1 MANARSV
8 IVRDSTGAL
17 ATGLTPTVTAYSR
30 TGVAQSVDWSEK
42 VNSPGEYQIEPT
54 DAHEALGVVV
64 VLEFPAGYLPR
75 SRCFEVYKGDN
86 SNQFWAADVR
96 ATDGSRWSGAAP
108 TVGAYTW
115 EDDADKLASAP
126 ATVAVPTG
134 STWLFC
140 WTPSTADI
148 TNDAS
153 IRVDGPA
160 GSLQPWWYGD
170 CRPVVTAGSV
180 PAFVAGRLEPE
191 ALAVRALR
199 EWLVYRLPSVV
210 ASVNSLRPAVLL
222 SASEGPFA
230 LDGDLSLSS
239 VGIDDEAPL
248 TVSFAAA
255 TYSAAQVAD
264 AINAASPVGFV
275 ASVDSWGRLALTAN
289 APTGAAG
296 SIMCALAGSLNA
308 AFGWAAN
315 GEVVKRE
322 LLVAP
327 SWRGVMDGQPLPA
340 QELGSGFWVIIG
352 DRDSQSNVG
361 TDRGN
366 RRNIHDVHVR
376 VEVMRS
382 LGMNQSPLRDREAIS
397 ACVRAVREALTDDA
411 TCRQLGRAANG
422 DIIFTDVSTAAVSAQ
437 AFQANQQRGSF
448 YFDVAALE
456 VSVRINQPASGP

>member
-1 MANARSV
+1 MADARSV

-17 ATGLTPTVTAYSR
+17 ATGLTPTVSAYSR
-30 TGVAQSVDWSEK
+30 AGVAQTVDCNEK
-42 VNSPGEYQIEPT
+42 VHSPGEYQIEPT
-54 DAHEALGVVV
+54 DAHEALGVIV

-75 SRCFEVYKGDN
+75 SRCFEVFKGDN

-96 ATDGSRWSGAAP
+96 ATDGSRWTGAAP

-115 EDDADKLASAP
+115 GDGTDRLTDAPSTV
-126 ATVAVPTG
+126 TVASP
-134 STWLFC
+134 WLYC
-140 WTPSTADI
+140 WTPGVADI
-148 TNDAS
+148 ANDAS
-153 IRVDGPA
+153 IRVDGPT
-160 GSLQPWWYGD
+160 GSLQPFWYGD
-170 CRPVVTAGSV
+170 CRPIVEVVPTTPVLSSGL
-180 PAFVAGRLEPE
+180 GPE
-191 ALAVRALR
+191 AAAVRALR

-210 ASVNSLRPAVLL
+210 TAVNASRPAQLVASSSGPFTVSGDLALSAVGLEDEAPVVVSLAGTL
-222 SASEGPFA
+222 SAS
-230 LDGDLSLSS
+230 
-239 VGIDDEAPL
+239 
-248 TVSFAAA
+248 
-255 TYSAAQVAD
+255 QVAD
-264 AINAASPVGFV
+264 AINAESPTGFT
-275 ASVDSWGRLALTAN
+275 AGIDSWGRLVLTAA
-289 APTGAAG
+289 APSTAAG
-296 SIMCALAGSLNA
+296 SVMCALAGSLND

-340 QELGSGFWVIIG
+340 QELGAGFWVIIG

-361 TDRGN
+361 ADRGN
-366 RRNIHDVHVR
+366 RRAIHDVHVR
-376 VEVMRS
+376 LEVMRS

-422 DIIFTDVSTAAVSAQ
+422 DIVFTDVSTAAVSAQ

-456 VSVRINQPASGP
+456 VSVRINLPASGP